1 MAMIGSSGA
10 ESSGLVN
17 TLQGHVD
24 DIRSLIQCGICIR
37 PLYEPF
43 TLACGHTFCYS
54 CLSSWFAGGRSKRTC
69 PDCRAPVK
77 TQPAPAYLVRAV
89 VQMFTTRAELL
100 DTEETTAEHLKNHK
114 EEIEKLDNDKANT
127 DPQNGGLFG
136 GLFTPKP
143 PQLKPVIDIDDG
155 IMRCPNCS
163 WELEDG
169 QNCAGC
175 GYVYRPDSEGT
186 YSSGS
191 DLSSGSDYDSILD
204 GDDDD
209 EDEDEIEDPDAPT
222 TQTRV
227 GAPFHLY
234 DRPINLGPM
243 FHDLHP
249 HPFYLPGFRHTT
261 GTGHPPW
268 QARDAYN
275 GNVPYD
281 LYEEGEEEED
291 EDYYEDSFI
300 DDEEHT
306 QREREGS
313 ESDRSTVVDISRARD
328 QPSSRGPPI
337 VQYPQVFGP
346 SSAAEPEDYDWES
359 EDEESVPGRLPRRR
373 GQWVVD
379 SDASEAES
387 GETPYDHGSNDIPDG
402 LNEDSNSEDSD
413 SDSSD
418 SDDSDVPHIS
428 ATRSHYPSVI
438 PPSDD
443 DDIEDGSSS
452 PPRPRTSRTT
462 GSTANNAIAVDD
474 SDDEE
479 PVGPVRR
486 ASQRR
491 QARFSPY

>member
-1 MAMIGSSGA
+1 MAAIGSSGA

-100 DTEETTAEHLKNHK
+100 DAEETTAEHSKNHK

-127 DPQNGGLFG
+127 DPQSGGLFG

-191 DLSSGSDYDSILD
+191 DLSSESDYDSIL
-204 GDDDD
+204 DDDD
-209 EDEDEIEDPDAPT
+209 EDEDEDGIDDPDAPT
-222 TQTRV
+222 IQSRV
-227 GAPFHLY
+227 GAPFHAY
-234 DRPINLGPM
+234 DRSISFGPIFP
-243 FHDLHP
+243 DLHT
-249 HPFYLPGFRHTT
+249 HPFYFPGLRPT
-261 GTGHPPW
+261 GTGHHPW
-268 QARDAYN
+268 QARDHFD
-275 GNVPYD
+275 GNAPYD
-281 LYEEGEEEED
+281 PYGEGEEEEEED
-291 EDYYEDSFI
+291 EDYYEESFI

-313 ESDRSTVVDISRARD
+313 ESDHSTVVGSSRARNR
-328 QPSSRGPPI
+328 PSSRGPPF

-373 GQWVVD
+373 YVVD
-379 SDASEAES
+379 SDDSDAES
-387 GETPYDHGSNDIPDG
+387 GETPDGNGSDDMLGG
-402 LNEDSNSEDSD
+402 LEEDSD
-413 SDSSD
+413 SDD
-418 SDDSDVPHIS
+418 SEGPHLS
-428 ATRSHYPSVI
+428 AGRSHFPPVI
-438 PPSDD
+438 PASDD
-443 DDIEDGSSS
+443 DEIEDGSSS
-452 PPRPRTSRTT
+452 PPRTRPSRNT
-462 GSTANNAIAVDD
+462 GSSANNAIAVDD
-474 SDDEE
+474 SDEEE

-491 QARFSPY
+491 RARFSPY

>member
-1 MAMIGSSGA
+1 MATIGSSGA

-100 DTEETTAEHLKNHK
+100 DTEETTAEHSKNHK
-114 EEIEKLDNDKANT
+114 EEIEKLDKDKANT
-127 DPQNGGLFG
+127 DPQSGGLFG

-186 YSSGS
+186 YSNGS

-204 GDDDD
+204 GDDED
-209 EDEDEIEDPDAPT
+209 EDEDEIDDPDAPT
-222 TQTRV
+222 SQSRV
-227 GAPFHLY
+227 GAPFHAY
-234 DRPINLGPM
+234 DRPINFGPI

-249 HPFYLPGFRHTT
+249 HPFYFP
-261 GTGHPPW
+261 GHPPGY
-268 QARDAYN
+268 DYYD
-275 GNVPYD
+275 GNIPYEE
-281 LYEEGEEEED
+281 YWEGEEEED
-291 EDYYEDSFI
+291 EDYYEESFI

-313 ESDRSTVVDISRARD
+313 ESDHSTVVGSSRARN

-337 VQYPQVFGP
+337 VQYPRVFGP
-346 SSAAEPEDYDWES
+346 SSAAEPEDSDWES
-359 EDEESVPGRLPRRR
+359 EEEQSVPGRLPRRR
-373 GQWVVD
+373 EQWVVD

-387 GETPYDHGSNDIPDG
+387 GETPYGAGSDEILDG
-402 LNEDSNSEDSD
+402 LDEDSEE
-413 SDSSD
+413 SSD
-418 SDDSDVPHIS
+418 SDGPHQS
-428 ATRSHYPSVI
+428 AARNHFPPVI
-438 PPSDD
+438 PASDD
-443 DDIEDGSSS
+443 DGIEDGSSS
-452 PPRPRTSRTT
+452 PPRPRTSRNT
-462 GSTANNAIAVDD
+462 GSSANNAIAIDD
-474 SDDEE
+474 SDEEE